1 MPRRH
6 SLDRYPE
13 VKEYAVKEYERGK
26 TIRELEQE
34 IKIKFPQAQASRSSI
49 HRLIRKL
56 KPLLELKR
64 SGLLSDED
72 LDTFQQSQTLAT
84 IATGLLLE
92 VIAEWQEKGEVEDA
106 KIDALMRLVHTAS
119 NLSRSSAYIEKTKT
133 QLIEHT
139 EKVLEKVAKT
149 LAKHLD
155 EDLAKRII
163 AELKHEL

>member
-1 MPRRH
+1 
-6 SLDRYPE
+6 
-13 VKEYAVKEYERGK
+13 
-26 TIRELEQE
+26 
-34 IKIKFPQAQASRSSI
+34 
-49 HRLIRKL
+49 
-56 KPLLELKR
+56 
-64 SGLLSDED
+64 LLSDED

-84 IATGLLLE
+84 LATGLLLE

-149 LAKHLD
+149 LARHLD
-155 EDLAKRII
+155 EELAKRII